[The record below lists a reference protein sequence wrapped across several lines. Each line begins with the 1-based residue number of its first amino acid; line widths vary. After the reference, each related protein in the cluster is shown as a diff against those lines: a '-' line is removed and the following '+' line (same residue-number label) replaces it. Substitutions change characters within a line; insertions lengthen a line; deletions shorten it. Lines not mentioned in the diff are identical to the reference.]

1 MYKKRGINM
10 AFIYIIGG
18 FLLMTLAVFFLD
30 KREKMGHEMKKYA
43 EYREEIEMT
52 NRELTELEEQL
63 AEMNEPLSK
72 LDRFS
77 REVLKHMK

>member
-30 KREKMGHEMKKYA
+30 KREKMGLKKYA

>member
-1 MYKKRGINM
+1 M

-30 KREKMGHEMKKYA
+30 KREKMGYEMKKYA